1 MLPSNRK
8 ALHATLDAAIH
19 LGASFTV
26 MIHPVYEGD
35 ESTLKTTSGLLA
47 AYDNYEV
54 SIDSGENHVT
64 FGLTNHSNPIIDP
77 ASVIIFDAPPYR
89 HRPEPV
95 PNGAKVSA

>member
-8 ALHATLDAAIH
+8 ALHATLDAAIN

-35 ESTLKTTSGLLA
+35 ESTLKTTSGLLD

-64 FGLTNHSNPIIDP
+64 FGLNNLDAIIDP
-77 ASVIIFDAPPYR
+77 ASVIIFDGPSYL

-95 PNGAKVSA
+95 PNGSKVSA